1 MIEPLNSLIPVY
13 RQCELIGL
21 PRSSY
26 YYEARKESEYNLL
39 LMSLIDEEY
48 SRTPFYGTRR
58 MTAYLIRQGYEVN
71 RKRIQRL
78 MRLMGIEALNPKK
91 KLSIPSP
98 EDKKYPYFLKGLA
111 ITEPD
116 QVWSTDITYI
126 RMNKGFLYLVAIID
140 WYSRYVLSWELSN
153 TLDADFC
160 LRALDKALLISQPEI
175 FNSDQ
180 GSQFTS
186 DEFTEKLDKVGIKI
200 SRDRRGRVFDNIFI
214 ERLWRTVKYEEVY
227 IHSYD
232 TVKEAR
238 ESIDNYFRFY
248 NGERLHQSLGYRTPQ
263 EVYLSKTINKQ
274 EEIIHLKSLFSVLT
288 MGSTLYSFQF
298 IPVLSLPFSTF
309 QHTYLL

>member
-1 MIEPLNSLIPVY
+1 MIEPLNPLIPVY

-78 MRLMGIEALNPKK
+78 MKLMGIEAIYPKK
-91 KLSIPSP
+91 RLSISSP
-98 EDKKYPYFLKGLA
+98 EDKKYPYLLKDVA
-111 ITEPD
+111 IIEPD
-116 QVWSTDITYI
+116 QVWSADITYI

-140 WYSRYVLSWELSN
+140 WYSRYALSWELSN

-160 LRALDKALLISQPEI
+160 LRALDKALLTSQPEI

-186 DEFTEKLDKVGIKI
+186 SKFTEKLDKVGIQI
-200 SRDRRGRVFDNIFI
+200 SRDGRGRVFDNIFI

-238 ESIDNYFRFY
+238 ESLDNYFRFY

-274 EEIIHLKSLFSVLT
+274 EEIIHLKEACF
-288 MGSTLYSFQF
+288 
-298 IPVLSLPFSTF
+298 LS
-309 QHTYLL
+309 

>member
-1 MIEPLNSLIPVY
+1 MVEPMNSKIPIY

-26 YYEARKESEYNLL
+26 YYEERKEREYNLL
-39 LMSLIDEEY
+39 LMSLIDEQY
-48 SRTPFYGTRR
+48 TRTPFYGTRR

-78 MRLMGIEALNPKK
+78 MRLMGIEALYPKK
-91 KLSIPSP
+91 ELSIASP
-98 EDKKYPYFLKGLA
+98 EDKKYPYLLKGLA
-111 ITEPD
+111 ITEPN
-116 QVWSTDITYI
+116 QVWSADITYI

-140 WYSRYVLSWELSN
+140 WYSRYVLAWELAN

-160 LRALDKALLISQPEI
+160 LRALDRVLLTSQPEI

-186 DEFTEKLDKVGIKI
+186 GEFTEKLEKAGIKI
-200 SRDRRGRVFDNIFI
+200 SRDGRGRVFDNIFI

-227 IHSYD
+227 LHNYE

-238 ESIDNYFRFY
+238 ESLDSYFLFY
-248 NGERLHQSLGYRTPQ
+248 NSERLHQSLGYKTPQ
-263 EVYLSKTINKQ
+263 EVYLGKTINKQ
-274 EEIIHLKSLFSVLT
+274 EEIIHLKEACF
-288 MGSTLYSFQF
+288 
-298 IPVLSLPFSTF
+298 LS
-309 QHTYLL
+309 

>member
-1 MIEPLNSLIPVY
+1 MIEPMNPKIPIY

-26 YYEARKESEYNLL
+26 YYEAGKESEYNLL
-39 LMSLIDEEY
+39 LMSLIDEQY
-48 SRTPFYGTRR
+48 TRTPFYGTRR

-78 MRLMGIEALNPKK
+78 MRLMGIEAIYPKK
-91 KLSIPSP
+91 RLSISSA
-98 EDKKYPYFLKGLA
+98 EDKKYPYLLKDMA
-111 ITEPD
+111 IIEPD
-116 QVWSTDITYI
+116 EVWSIDITYI

-140 WYSRYVLSWELSN
+140 WYSRYILAWELSN

-160 LRALDKALLISQPEI
+160 LQALDKALLISHPQI

-186 DEFTEKLDKVGIKI
+186 GDFTGKLEKAGIQI
-200 SRDRRGRVFDNIFI
+200 SRDGRGRVFDNIFI

-227 IHSYD
+227 IHSYE

-238 ESIDNYFRFY
+238 ESLDNYFRFY
-248 NGERLHQSLGYRTPQ
+248 NSERLHQSLGYRTPQ

-274 EEIIHLKSLFSVLT
+274 EEIIHPKEACF
-288 MGSTLYSFQF
+288 
-298 IPVLSLPFSTF
+298 LS
-309 QHTYLL
+309 

>member
-78 MRLMGIEALNPKK
+78 MRLMGIEAIYPKK
-91 KLSIPSP
+91 KLSTASP
-98 EDKKYPYFLKGLA
+98 EDKKYPYLLKDVA

-116 QVWSTDITYI
+116 QVWSADITYI

-186 DEFTEKLDKVGIKI
+186 CEFTEKLDKVGIQI
-200 SRDRRGRVFDNIFI
+200 SRDGRGRVFDNIFI

-238 ESIDNYFRFY
+238 ESLDNYFRFY

-274 EEIIHLKSLFSVLT
+274 EEIIYLKEACF
-288 MGSTLYSFQF
+288 
-298 IPVLSLPFSTF
+298 LS
-309 QHTYLL
+309 